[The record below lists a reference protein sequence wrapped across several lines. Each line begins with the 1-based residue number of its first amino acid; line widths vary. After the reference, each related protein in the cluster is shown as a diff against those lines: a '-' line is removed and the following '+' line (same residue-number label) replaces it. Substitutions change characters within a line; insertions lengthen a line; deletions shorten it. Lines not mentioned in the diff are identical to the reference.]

1 MNREDSE
8 RPENGAKPAGDDVA
22 GLAFEAD
29 MEGQNTILRSLPL
42 PVMIT
47 EASSGRVL
55 ELNEAALALFGVK
68 RQDILGKTP
77 TDAGVDLVVDYSSG
91 SRASPRASIAVVK
104 DTTGARV
111 SCRLFSTHADAGG
124 RRVVISLLLDSQM
137 ESVVKGRPTR
147 QETAPCRDEA
157 KARQSQTFTGK
168 PVVMLV
174 EPGEGARE
182 ADAGMLAML
191 GFDVVSGASMTE
203 VLGVVSAARK
213 RPVLV
218 LADHPATIHDEL
230 TMVSGVL
237 PGVPFILLHEP
248 GQAPPDGYAPGP
260 MATVQKPLSINDLA
274 DAVSRLLARGR

>member
-1 MNREDSE
+1 MNRASDN
-8 RPENGAKPAGDDVA
+8 PETGTAPTGDGGA
-22 GLAFEAD
+22 GLAFEPD
-29 MEGQNTILRSLPL
+29 IEGQNTILRSLPL

-47 EASSGRVL
+47 EASSGRFL
-55 ELNEAALALFGVK
+55 ELNDAALALFGVK

-77 TDAGVDLVVDYSSG
+77 TDAGVDLVIDYSSG
-91 SRASPRASIAVVK
+91 SRSSPRASVAMVK
-104 DTTGARV
+104 DTAGARV

-124 RRVVISLLLDSQM
+124 RRIVISVLLDSQL
-137 ESVVKGRPTR
+137 ESVVKGRSSR
-147 QETAPCRDEA
+147 QESVPGHGEA
-157 KARQSQTFTGK
+157 EARQPQTFTGK

-174 EPGEGARE
+174 EPEEAARE

-218 LADHPATIHDEL
+218 IADHPSTTHDEL

-237 PGVPFILLHEP
+237 PGVPFVLPHEP

-260 MATVQKPLSINDLA
+260 MAIVQKPLSINDLA